1 MVLWIAGHQHRNTIT
16 PQPYGA
22 SGCGFWGVETPSL
35 RDYPQQ
41 FRRFQI
47 GRNTNNDLSIFVI
60 DVDTAAPLDGGS
72 SPSLT
77 SRSYAIG
84 AMEIFPPVNN
94 GVTVMDVQQGP
105 GMDPATGV
113 YNAELIIP
121 LSQLSSGLQD
131 EDPEYYTGHQLFQ
144 NQHHFRPGQK
154 PHGHFEQHRRGQ
166 HSGRVHG
173 QSIFEL

>member
-1 MVLWIAGHQHRNTIT
+1 MIN
-16 PQPYGA
+16 
-22 SGCGFWGVETPSL
+22 
-35 RDYPQQ
+35 
-41 FRRFQI
+41 
-47 GRNTNNDLSIFVI
+47 
-60 DVDTAAPLDGGS
+60 VDTADPLEGGS
-72 SPSLT
+72 SPSLI

-84 AMEIFPPVNN
+84 ANEIFPPVKR
-94 GVTVMDVQQGP
+94 GDLDVQQGP
-105 GMDPATGV
+105 GVDPDSGI
-113 YNAELIIP
+113 YNAELVIP
-121 LSQLSSGLQD
+121 LGQLSSRTAG